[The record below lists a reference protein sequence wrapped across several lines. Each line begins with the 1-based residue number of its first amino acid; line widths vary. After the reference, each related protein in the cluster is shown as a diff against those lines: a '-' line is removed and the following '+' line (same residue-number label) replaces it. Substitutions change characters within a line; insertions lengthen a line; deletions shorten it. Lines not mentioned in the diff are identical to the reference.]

1 MIFLFPSLNK
11 YLITYLYSQ
20 QCAGGWG
27 YSTEPKQTRSRP
39 SQTVQFSGVLGIN
52 HVTYTVIRADEKE
65 LTAWSVGLIMINLSP
80 NQNVILKQEWG
91 EKGVSSKSFD

>member
-1 MIFLFPSLNK
+1 MFPSLNK

-20 QCAGGWG
+20 QCAR
-27 YSTEPKQTRSRP
+27 TEPKQTWSLP

-91 EKGVSSKSFD
+91 

>member
-27 YSTEPKQTRSRP
+27 YSTEPKQTRSLP

-80 NQNVILKQEWG
+80 NQNVLLKQEWG